1 MTTHEVQNNI
11 KKLKNKS
18 CSFND
23 IPIEILKTILIPL
36 STLLCFIFNMCFDE
50 GSYPSILKQA
60 RVIPVFKSGNKTD
73 VSNYRPISNLLTINK
88 IFEKLIHVRIVEFI
102 RVNRLLSGKQYGFK
116 AESSTTLAI
125 FDLIANILTS
135 LKTREYF
142 VCIFWT

>member
-60 RVIPVFKSGNKTD
+60 HVIPAFKSGNKTD

-88 IFEKLIHVRIVEFI
+88 IFEKLIYVRIV
-102 RVNRLLSGKQYGFK
+102 
-116 AESSTTLAI
+116 
-125 FDLIANILTS
+125 
-135 LKTREYF
+135 
-142 VCIFWT
+142 